1 MSTSSESFEW
11 TTQDRVA
18 LRSAG
23 LSVAH
28 GGGDSRGPQ
37 VDTEASLE
45 AGKGHEVGPD
55 LPVQDSGNGCVIY
68 AAERFRRPQASVAE
82 SPLEVDCQEPGGFD
96 SGVGAGGEGPVVD
109 QLGWGQ
115 ANWSGHGE
123 SLKFRHLRCVSSSQT
138 PDLSP
143 AGASSAE
150 SKTVELPVRQTVGS
164 NQQLVGDPVSEAIDS
179 YVPTFSAEIWEAI
192 GPFVREAVRDC
203 DLKTRYSAQELM
215 VVTARHVHWCW
226 TTGGLEL
233 ARAVIFRREVIGEY
247 IARGCPQ
254 MTRASAGN
262 RRSQLLRMSELLLPP
277 QDRVDRLA
285 PMPTSTALSP
295 YTQADLVALRSWAS
309 GLNTHYRQVQAHLLL
324 SLGLGAGMSN
334 AEILAARSCH
344 LHVDSEGALIEVV
357 GSRPRIVPVLATWE
371 EPLVD
376 FAKARPL
383 DSQQFIFRPR
393 RTSQNNHTIGNF
405 VDRTRPGLVKP
416 TAQRMRVTWIVTH
429 LIAGSPL
436 AALVTAAGVDS
447 LEALTRYLQFVPG
460 KELTEIRAQFRSA
473 TTGTDPT

>member
-23 LSVAH
+23 LPVIH

-37 VDTEASLE
+37 VDAEARLQ
-45 AGKGHEVGPD
+45 AGQGHEVGPD
-55 LPVQDSGNGCVIY
+55 LPVQDSGNGGVIY
-68 AAERFRRPQASVAE
+68 AAERFRRPKASVTE
-82 SPLEVDCQEPGGFD
+82 GSLEIDCHEPGGFD
-96 SGVGAGGEGPVVD
+96 SGVGAGGLRPVVD
-109 QLGWGQ
+109 QLSRGQ
-115 ANWSGHGE
+115 ASGSGHGE
-123 SLKFRHLRCVSSSQT
+123 SLKFRHLQCVSSSQT
-138 PDLSP
+138 PDLTP
-143 AGASSAE
+143 AGASSPE
-150 SKTVELPVRQTVGS
+150 SETAGQPFRQTVSS
-164 NQQLVGDPVSEAIDS
+164 NQQSVGDPVSEAIDS
-179 YVPTFSAEIWEAI
+179 YVPTFSAETWEAI

-233 ARAVIFRREVIGEY
+233 DRAVIFRREIIAEY

-295 YTQADLVALRSWAS
+295 YTQADLIALRSWAS
-309 GLNTHYRQVQAHLLL
+309 SLNTHYRQVQAHLLL
-324 SLGLGAGMSN
+324 ALGLGAGMSN

-344 LHVDSEGALIEVV
+344 LQVDSEGALIEVV

-383 DSQQFIFRPR
+383 NDQQFIFRPR
-393 RTSQNNHTIGNF
+393 RTSLNNHTIGNF
-405 VDRTRPGLVKP
+405 VDRTRPGRVKP

-436 AALVTAAGVDS
+436 VALVTAAGVDS
-447 LEALTRYLQFVPG
+447 LEALTRYLQFVPNRS
-460 KELTEIRAQFRSA
+460 LDDIRAQFRDA
-473 TTGTDPT
+473 HADIDAP